1 MDDKKKLPF
10 ESDQQWLKE
19 LLESTDEE
27 FPEKSDIP
35 IPDLQSDDDQWLNE
49 LFASA
54 EEAAEQEFAPKEPEE
69 EELPPLVDF
78 SDPEWPDSIPET
90 PLPAEEIGPDEQAV
104 AAAGLIHPEDV
115 ELERILQEAAAQR
128 KKEEALADG
137 LQPETDQ
144 EGAEEDPAEKFVDQ
158 EEDLPQEPLSTA
170 PQKRRP
176 KNKNSYGMFGIPH
189 ILVTGVWLAII
200 LTFGV
205 FLGQWIW
212 QGASDV
218 LAFGREEKIVTIYI
232 SEKDDLDSLTEKLYD
247 AGLIKEPTWFRLY
260 GQLTDVMK
268 DIGFGT
274 FTLNTLYDY
283 HALVAHMSP
292 YSSARVTVK
301 VVIPEGY
308 NCAQIFALLEE
319 KNVCSASALE
329 EAAMTGQLTSYWFL
343 EGVERNHK
351 YCLEGYLFPDT
362 YTFYE
367 GDNPNR
373 VLSIFLD
380 NFNVRFTDIMLE
392 HLDVINTILAEKMR
406 ANGLSEEYIA
416 QHAITIR
423 EVVIIAS
430 MIEEE
435 AANTSEG
442 YTISSVI
449 YNRLANPVEYPY
461 LNIDAALVYATGN
474 PTLTEEH
481 KTFDSPYNTY
491 LYPGLIP
498 GPISNPSRA
507 SLYAALD
514 PANTNYYFYAYN
526 PETYVHHFSET
537 YAEHQAFLDSLPKE
551 EEEVVTP

>member
-1 MDDKKKLPF
+1 MDDKKKLPS

-19 LLESTDEE
+19 LLASMDEE
-27 FPEKSDIP
+27 SSQNPDTP
-35 IPDLQSDDDQWLNE
+35 IPDLQTDDDQWLNE

-54 EEAAEQEFAPKEPEE
+54 EKAAEQEFAPEEPE

-78 SDPEWPDSIPET
+78 SGPEWPENIPET
-90 PLPAEEIGPDEQAV
+90 PMPAEEIGPDEQAV
-104 AAAGLIHPEDV
+104 AAAGLIRPEDV
-115 ELERILQEAAAQR
+115 ELEQILQEAATQWQAEDLPDQP
-128 KKEEALADG
+128 
-137 LQPETDQ
+137 QPETEDVP
-144 EGAEEDPAEKFVDQ
+144 AEEISGEEAE
-158 EEDLPQEPLSTA
+158 EPSPDA
-170 PQKRRP
+170 IPDSPQKRRP

-189 ILVTGVWLAII
+189 LLVTGIWLAII

-218 LAFGREEKIVTIYI
+218 LAFGREDKSVTITI
-232 SEKDDLDSLTEKLYD
+232 TEKDNLDSLTEKLYS

-260 GQLTDVMK
+260 GQLTDVMN
-268 DIGFGT
+268 DIGTGT

-319 KNVCSASALE
+319 KNVCSVTAME
-329 EAAMTGQLTSYWFL
+329 EAAMTGQLSNYWFL
-343 EGVERNHK
+343 EGVERSHK

-367 GDNPNR
+367 GDNPIR

-380 NFNVRFTDIMLE
+380 NFNVRFTDIMMEQLG
-392 HLDVINTILAEKMR
+392 VINEILAEKMR
-406 ANGLSEEYIA
+406 ANGLSEEYIS

-435 AANTSEG
+435 AANASEG

-449 YNRLANPVEYPY
+449 YNRLTNPVEHPY
-461 LNIDAALVYATGN
+461 LNIDAALVYATGK
-474 PTLTEEH
+474 TALTEED
-481 KTFDSPYNTY
+481 KSFDSPYNTY

-514 PANTNYYFYAYN
+514 PSDTNYYFYAYN

-551 EEEVVTP
+551 EDEVVAP